1 MTDQCPMPSITN
13 DVQAY
18 AQALILA
25 ITAPDEKRAKD
36 CIEMAAAFKDRLG
49 DKADI
54 VRETVDT
61 VLMQLQQMNE

>member
-1 MTDQCPMPSITN
+1 MPAITN

-25 ITAPDEKRAKD
+25 VTAPNEEKAND
-36 CIEMAAAFKDRLG
+36 CIMLAEGLQERLG
-49 DKADI
+49 DKAEI

-61 VLMQLQQMNE
+61 VLMQLQQMGE

>member
-1 MTDQCPMPSITN
+1 MTEQCPMPSITN

-25 ITAPDEKRAKD
+25 VTAPTEEKSKD
-36 CIEMAAAFKDRLG
+36 CIELAAVLQDRLG